1 MCLKLPW
8 QRTKSQPAAGP
19 KTPTWTAR
27 AGTVT
32 GSTTQT
38 TTAIA
43 IDPEEE
49 DRLAGPTTQT
59 TTAIAID
66 PEEEDRPPTSLT
78 DTPTAAP
85 SASPSGTPVDWRYLV
100 TGILY

>member
-49 DRLAGPTTQT
+49 DR
-59 TTAIAID
+59 
-66 PEEEDRPPTSLT
+66 PPTSLT

-85 SASPSGTPVDWRYLV
+85 SDSPSGTPVDWRYRV
-100 TGILY
+100 TGILYKEWVTELIVD